1 MAGRR
6 FLALAFLL
14 GPIGACGTLIGEK
27 DLVVD
32 PAAADASSAAVT
44 DVQAPDVSA
53 PMPPPVE
60 AGGVDAT
67 LPDGA
72 PAYKRVFLTSQ
83 PIQPMGKFG
92 GTGAADAFCRAA
104 ATTQGLGSDWVAW
117 LSDSQ
122 RNAIDQ
128 ISAGMEYRLL
138 DGTLVAAEKTDLVTK
153 GPAHA
158 ITTTETKQVLSDPK
172 PWVWTGTQK
181 NGLKTVACSDWSDSN
196 PAVFGMV
203 GSFTSPAGWTDNGG
217 PGPGFSAFGCQTV
230 GRLYCFEK

>member
-1 MAGRR
+1 MAARR

-14 GPIGACGTLIGEK
+14 GPLGACGTLIGEK

-32 PAAADASSAAVT
+32 PADADAATPALP
-44 DVQAPDVSA
+44 DVQVADVS
-53 PMPPPVE
+53 PPPPME
-60 AGGVDAT
+60 AGVPDAT

-72 PAYKRVFLTSQ
+72 PAYKRVFLTSM
-83 PIQPMGKFG
+83 PIQPQGKFG
-92 GTGAADAFCRAA
+92 GTGPADDFCRAA
-104 ATTQGLGSDWVAW
+104 ATTEALGGDWVAW
-117 LSDSQ
+117 LSDSK

-128 ISAGMEYRLL
+128 IPAGIEYRTL
-138 DGTLVAAEKTDLVTK
+138 DGTLVVAEKTDLVTK

-158 ITTTETKQVLSDPK
+158 ITTTETKQVLNDPK

-181 NGLKTVACSDWSDSN
+181 NGLKTAACSDWLDSN
-196 PAVFGMV
+196 PTNFGMV
-203 GSFTSPAGWTDNGG
+203 GSYTSPGGGFTDNGG